1 LFGFLHLQEHPVSG
15 VHPQAKAILDAAE
28 EAGGPPLNEMPL
40 ADARAA
46 LDEIPKNFGVALA
59 PVARI
64 DKLTIPGADG
74 TMDARLV
81 IPNDAGSDPL
91 PLLIYYH
98 GGGWVLGHV
107 ESHIREACYYAAG
120 AKCAV
125 LVPDYRL
132 APEHKFPAA
141 SEDSFAALQWAFDHA
156 AMLNIDPTRIAVGG
170 DSAGGHLAAVTTQRA
185 REEGPSIKM
194 QVLVY
199 PVTDTYQETETYR
212 SRAEGYFL
220 PHASMAWFIDAY
232 LNDPTERDDPRA
244 SPIRSKSFEGLPP
257 AVICTAGF
265 DPLRDEGAAYAEK
278 LKAAGVEVDYV
289 NYPGQIHGFVSMGGA
304 IDEGREF
311 LDRACAALRQS
322 FGT

>member
-1 LFGFLHLQEHPVSG
+1 MLTKYSTLPNLNQLASCHL
-15 VHPQAKAILDAAE
+15 
-28 EAGGPPLNEMPL
+28 
-40 ADARAA
+40 
-46 LDEIPKNFGVALA
+46 
-59 PVARI
+59 
-64 DKLTIPGADG
+64 
-74 TMDARLV
+74 
-81 IPNDAGSDPL
+81 
-91 PLLIYYH
+91 
-98 GGGWVLGHV
+98 
-107 ESHIREACYYAAG
+107 REACYYAAG

-132 APEHKFPAA
+132 APEHPFPAA
-141 SEDSFAALQWAFDHA
+141 SDDSFAALQWAFDHS

-212 SRAEGYFL
+212 SRGEGYFL
-220 PHASMAWFIDAY
+220 THASMAWFIDSY
-232 LNDPTERDDPRA
+232 LNDPSERDDPRA
-244 SPIRSKSFEGLPP
+244 SPIRAKSFEGLPP
-257 AVICTAGF
+257 AVMCTAGF
-265 DPLRDEGAAYAEK
+265 DPLCDEGAAYAEK
-278 LKAAGVEVDYV
+278 LKAAGVDVDYV